1 MSNTTE
7 MATSP
12 TNCTARRQS
21 DTRVVV
27 EWETDGRTAYVER
40 QVDDEPWVQV
50 AVFKYSG
57 GLYNDYGAIGNRRY
71 RYRVRGEGSQEY
83 STSNYVFTTPAPPWE
98 VTVSRLSAT
107 RVIVQVVNISP
118 WADGFL
124 CRLSVN
130 GAPFGPDREMGES
143 AEFEVGPGEVRAM
156 VCSRKGDLKSPYR
169 ESGKISGV
177 AAPGS
182 PTIEELDYAY
192 SLPAAVPLKWRAN
205 HQDGSAQVAA
215 QVEVTGPSGS
225 KVTDIQ
231 GDTSE
236 YAINIEDEGSY
247 KVRVRTKG
255 MSGSFGA
262 WSLYATFLVGAAPQA
277 YFTRPAIDGSVMA
290 EAPVVV
296 EWGIDSRSGV
306 TSQTLTVRHEGSI
319 VFSTALDGEV
329 RSFEFGP
336 STFTPITG
344 MEYEVG
350 LDVTAGNSL
359 KCSTARL
366 FKIDLAEPALPTAY
380 VAVDA
385 HDLSAHVV
393 VSHGSSA
400 WTYTD
405 DGILHSPEFWSRDR
419 DYIPVN
425 SGFYGEPAGGI
436 VGVSAVAETDRV
448 SIARK
453 VNGVQELICD
463 GIGDGCELIDRL
475 PPLNTQYEYV
485 ITAHSK
491 YGTAST
497 VFFNAVIDS
506 DGCEVFNFGADA
518 SSAIVLGL
526 DADVSSSTSFGGEMF
541 HFALGSDTD
550 PLPTFYPDG
559 SLSAGGSRSYVTTE
573 VGVYRALDAMRRNPD
588 GCVCWLRD
596 YWGGR
601 SRVKVDWTLGY
612 AAQSYMLWTIGANV
626 TEVMWEEPVNG

>member
-7 MATSP
+7 MAANP
-12 TNCTARRQS
+12 TNCTARMIS

-27 EWETDGRTAYVER
+27 EWNAGGGVTYVER
-40 QVDDEPWVQV
+40 QVDDGPWVQV
-50 AVFKYSG
+50 ATFQYAG
-57 GLYNDYGAIGNRRY
+57 GLYNDYGARGNKRY
-71 RYRVRGEGSQEY
+71 RYRVRNDGSGEY
-83 STSNYVFTTPAPPWE
+83 STSNYVYTTPAPPWE
-98 VTVSRLSAT
+98 VTISRLGQT
-107 RVIVQVVNISP
+107 RVLVQVVNISP

-130 GAPFGPDREMGES
+130 GAQFGPDREMGES
-143 AEFEVGPGEVRAM
+143 AEFEVGYGEVKAM
-156 VCSRKGDLKSPYR
+156 VCAVKGDLRSPYR
-169 ESGKISGV
+169 DAIKITGV

-182 PTIEELDYAY
+182 PTLDELDYAY
-192 SLPAAVPLKWRAN
+192 SLPATVPLKWRAN

-236 YAINIEDEGSY
+236 YVINIEDEGSY

-262 WSLYATFLVGAAPQA
+262 WSLYSTFLAGAAPQA
-277 YFTRPAIDGSVMA
+277 YFTRPAIDGEVIA
-290 EAPVVV
+290 IAPVIV
-296 EWGIDSRSGV
+296 EWGVDSSSGV
-306 TSQTLTVRHEGSI
+306 TSQTFTVRHDGSI
-319 VFSTALDGEV
+319 VYSKSLGGDD

-336 STFTPITG
+336 GTFTPITG

-350 LDVTAGNSL
+350 LEVTDGNSL
-359 KCSTARL
+359 KCSTARR
-366 FKIDLAEPALPTAY
+366 FKIDLAEPALPTAF
-380 VAVDA
+380 VAVDSS
-385 HDLSAHVV
+385 DMSAHVV
-393 VSHGSSA
+393 VSHGSS
-400 WTYTD
+400 WSYTS
-405 DGILHSPEFWSRDR
+405 DGILHSPEFYSSGR

-497 VFFNAVIDS
+497 VFFKAVIDS

-526 DADVSSSTSFGGEMF
+526 DADVSSSTSFGGELF

-559 SLSAGGSRSYVTTE
+559 SLSASGSRSYVTSE
-573 VGVYRALDAMRRNPD
+573 VGVYRALDAIRRSPD

-601 SRVKVDWTLGY
+601 SRVKADWSLGY
-612 AAQSYMLWTIGANV
+612 AAQSYMLWTISANV